1 MNVISLSIP
10 FFFLDA
16 EEGLANIHI
25 TLGQPI
31 EKKKQEWV
39 KDFPG
44 VSDGKEFACSAG
56 DLDLI
61 PGSGKS
67 PGEGNGDSRIP
78 VFLPGEFCGQSCL
91 VGYCP

>member
-1 MNVISLSIP
+1 MNVVSLSIP
-10 FFFLDA
+10 LFFFDA
-16 EEGLANIHI
+16 KEGLANIHI

-31 EKKKQEWV
+31 EKKKKEWV

-61 PGSGKS
+61 PGWGKS
-67 PGEGNGDSRIP
+67 LGEGNGYPLSNLAWRIP
-78 VFLPGEFCGQSCL
+78 WTV
-91 VGYCP
+91 